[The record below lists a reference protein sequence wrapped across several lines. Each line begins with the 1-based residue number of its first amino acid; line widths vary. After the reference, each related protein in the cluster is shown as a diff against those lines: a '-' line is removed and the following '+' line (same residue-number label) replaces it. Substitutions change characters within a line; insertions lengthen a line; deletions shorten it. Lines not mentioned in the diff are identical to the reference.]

1 MFYRQTYS
9 VSLNGEMIG
18 YTKNKVALQKKI
30 NDYITSG
37 DGDDVAFVELEKLP
51 EYKSCLL
58 KKDVETNDDEVFN
71 KVISSGTSYYRYYAI
86 TDNEEEK
93 EYVKTFSEA
102 DEVVNTLKEKNS
114 QNANSLGIVE
124 KYSAKKNVNSENK
137 SDENNAKSEDTD
149 NEAGATDEKEASS
162 VEDYDEVVKKIAS
175 VDDCVTN
182 LYKKV
187 EVKRKTTSVYQNVGR
202 QVYKTS
208 GVATSLGISL
218 ARPMTTGVISSRFGI
233 RSRDNH
239 KGLDIAAP
247 KGTAIMAAAAGTVIF
262 SGSGSPY
269 SGYGNVV
276 VVQSSPSVIIIYG
289 HCSALCVH
297 KGESVVQG
305 QLIAKVGSTG
315 YSTGNHLHFEIRYNG
330 VAVDPQNYIY
340 N

>member
-9 VSLNGEMIG
+9 VSLNGEIIG

-58 KKDVETNDDEVFN
+58 KKDVETNDDEIFN

-86 TDNEEEK
+86 TDDEEEK

-114 QNANSLGIVE
+114 QNADSLGIVE
-124 KYSAKKNVNSENK
+124 KYSAKNSESSE
-137 SDENNAKSEDTD
+137 SDGD
-149 NEAGATDEKEASS
+149 NEN
-162 VEDYDEVVKKIAS
+162 VENYDEVVTKLAS

-182 LYKKV
+182 LYKQV
-187 EVKRKTTSVYQNVGR
+187 EVKKSTTSVYQNVGK

-208 GVATSLGISL
+208 GVSTSLGISL
-218 ARPMTTGVISSRFGI
+218 AKPLTTGVISSRFGI

-247 KGTAIMAAAAGTVIF
+247 KGTAIMAAASGTVIF

-276 VVQSSPSVIIIYG
+276 VVQSSPSVIILYG
-289 HCSALCVH
+289 HCSALCVQN
-297 KGESVVQG
+297 GESVVQG